1 MCACCTVL
9 PMYLVMGSSIVVA
22 VGITLTM
29 VRLFQDGYF
38 YAAAGIM
45 CCVGML
51 LLMFSLGVLFKK
63 ENQEFLEPVDVER

>member
-1 MCACCTVL
+1 M
-9 PMYLVMGSSIVVA
+9 VA

-38 YAAAGIM
+38 YTAAGIM